1 MNSGEPDAPALE
13 VSDLHALLASMPIEV
28 RAKLMQVRQ
37 KLEPDE
43 QTGMLTLVMNIP
55 KADFPAIIDELTTKS
70 VDEIVALFRKQLAD
84 LAQSRTTDVGR

>member
-1 MNSGEPDAPALE
+1 
-13 VSDLHALLASMPIEV
+13 MPIEV